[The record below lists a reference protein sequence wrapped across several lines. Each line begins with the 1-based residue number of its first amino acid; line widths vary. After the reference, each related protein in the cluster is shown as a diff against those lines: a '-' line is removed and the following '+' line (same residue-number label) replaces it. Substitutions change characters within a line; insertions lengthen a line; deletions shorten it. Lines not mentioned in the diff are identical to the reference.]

1 MDDVANSLDK
11 ARALWAGA
19 NAKPAN
25 AKTNRRKAEKAV
37 SKNGDYWTGR
47 SAQLN
52 IRCTPELKG
61 DVQEAASE
69 FGMSMADFFET
80 AVLEFITKKRAKP

>member
-1 MDDVANSLDK
+1 VDEITNDLDK
-11 ARALWAGA
+11 VRQLWSSSTATA
-19 NAKPAN
+19 AK
-25 AKTNRRKAEKAV
+25 AKAKRRNVEKATRK
-37 SKNGDYWTGR
+37 SSEFWTGR

-52 IRCTPELKG
+52 IRMTPELRA

-80 AVLEFITKKRAKP
+80 AVLEFITKRRTQA